1 MIPLASDLLPFPG
14 QMRREDL
21 LKSASLP
28 DQLSSSGRIV
38 ILDSISQNCPE
49 LLGGAVDK
57 TISRGKQATE
67 SAQQLDRSS
76 TRLRSSLGVCFVR
89 HRTTKRVSVR
99 CVSDAA
105 KWNADCSETS
115 NNSGCERRHFDESG
129 HELWPRRHDDGSER
143 LRELSEVLT
152 R

>member
-49 LLGGAVDK
+49 LLGGVVDK

-67 SAQQLDRSS
+67 SVQQHGDGNASFAAAVLNAAGRAGSGPRFVQPS
-76 TRLRSSLGVCFVR
+76 LRPYLRSGR
-89 HRTTKRVSVR
+89 
-99 CVSDAA
+99 
-105 KWNADCSETS
+105 N
-115 NNSGCERRHFDESG
+115 RRE
-129 HELWPRRHDDGSER
+129 
-143 LRELSEVLT
+143 
-152 R
+152 